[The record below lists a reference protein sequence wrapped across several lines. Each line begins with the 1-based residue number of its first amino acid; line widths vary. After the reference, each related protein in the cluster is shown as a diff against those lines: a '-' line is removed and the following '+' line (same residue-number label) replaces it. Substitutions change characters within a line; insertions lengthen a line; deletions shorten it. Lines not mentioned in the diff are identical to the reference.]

1 MGSIFPLNKSDNITA
16 GLIIAGVV
24 LSGLLGYYIANI
36 GPSQAQTQVAASGPV
51 GASQPATTN
60 RTVNLDI
67 IADWGGAGYD
77 AFVLASNLGN
87 SPPTPATNTTDPG
100 PNDNNVTVPV
110 NTSVKFVITTTDTA
124 VLENFTG
131 PVTTPFLVYNDT
143 DSGQV
148 GLQYNSGQSVNNL
161 PIGHTFTIS
170 DLGVN
175 IPIPP
180 TTAVS
185 FSLSFSKPG
194 TYMYFCQTPCGPGM
208 NVVGYMMGYII
219 VK

>member
-1 MGSIFPLNKSDNITA
+1 MNKSDKLTA
-16 GLIIAGVV
+16 SLIIAGVI
-24 LSGLLGYYIANI
+24 LSGFLGYYIANA
-36 GPSQAQTQVAASGPV
+36 GPSQAQTQAAASGLLLT
-51 GASQPATTN
+51 SQPATTN
-60 RTVNLDI
+60 RTVNFDI
-67 IADWGGAGYD
+67 IADWGGVGYD

-87 SPPTPATNTTDPG
+87 SPPTPATNTTGPG

-110 NTSVKFVITTTDTA
+110 NSTVKFVITTTDTA

-131 PVTTPFLVYNDT
+131 QVTTPFILYNDSN
-143 DSGQV
+143 SGQV
-148 GLQYNSGQSVNNL
+148 GLQYNKGDTVNNL
-161 PIGHTFTIS
+161 AIGHTFTIS

-185 FSLSFSKPG
+185 FSLSFPKPG
-194 TYMYFCQTPCGPGM
+194 MYMYFCETPCGPGM
-208 NVVGYMMGYII
+208 NVTGYMMGYIV